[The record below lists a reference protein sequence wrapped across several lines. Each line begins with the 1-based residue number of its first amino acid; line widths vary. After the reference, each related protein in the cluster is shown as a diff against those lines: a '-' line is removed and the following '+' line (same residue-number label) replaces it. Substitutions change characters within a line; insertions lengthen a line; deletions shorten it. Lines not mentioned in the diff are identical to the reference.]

1 MANPQ
6 VEDGHTRI
14 ANELLDKMGKLY
26 LKPNDWQILIC
37 LFRKTYGYQK
47 KSDYIT
53 NSQIVEFTG
62 LDKSVVCRGLKNLAD
77 KKLINRDNGVISIQK
92 DWEQWQLTKQSTKRE
107 KKLTKQST
115 GVDQTVNKKLTKQ
128 STNNGK
134 QLTEQSTGVD
144 QTVNK
149 KLTKQS
155 TTKERKK
162 LIQKKGNISFKE
174 KTLEIAETLRG
185 KYPNLDFDHQM
196 EKFMAYWFEGGRQ
209 LKNPKLAIMNW
220 MDRAS
225 EFKKPINKST
235 WGVV

>member
-14 ANELLDKMGKLY
+14 ANELLDKLGKAY
-26 LKPNDWQILIC
+26 IKPNDWQILIC

-77 KKLINRDNGVISIQK
+77 KKLINRENGVISIQK

-107 KKLTKQST
+107 
-115 GVDQTVNKKLTKQ
+115 KKLTKQ

-155 TTKERKK
+155 NTKERKK
-162 LIQKKGNISFKE
+162 LIQKKGNISLKE

-196 EKFMAYWFEGGRQ
+196 EKFMAYWFEGGRK

-220 MDRAS
+220 MDKAS
-225 EFKKPINKST
+225 EFKKPIKST

>member
-77 KKLINRDNGVISIQK
+77 KKLINRENGVISIQK

-115 GVDQTVNKKLTKQ
+115 
-128 STNNGK
+128 NNGK
-134 QLTEQSTGVD
+134 QLTKQSTGVD

-162 LIQKKGNISFKE
+162 LIQKKETISLKE

-220 MDRAS
+220 MDIATQN
-225 EFKKPINKST
+225 KKPVKST

>member
-14 ANELLDKMGKLY
+14 ANELLDKLGKAY
-26 LKPNDWQILIC
+26 IKPNDWQILIC

-77 KKLINRDNGVISIQK
+77 KKLINRENGNISIQK
-92 DWEQWQLTKQSTKRE
+92 DWEQWQ
-107 KKLTKQST
+107 
-115 GVDQTVNKKLTKQ
+115 
-128 STNNGK
+128 
-134 QLTEQSTGVD
+134 
-144 QTVNK
+144 
-149 KLTKQS
+149 LTKQS

-162 LIQKKGNISFKE
+162 LIQKKGNISLKE

-220 MDRAS
+220 MDKAS
-225 EFKKPINKST
+225 EFKKPVKST